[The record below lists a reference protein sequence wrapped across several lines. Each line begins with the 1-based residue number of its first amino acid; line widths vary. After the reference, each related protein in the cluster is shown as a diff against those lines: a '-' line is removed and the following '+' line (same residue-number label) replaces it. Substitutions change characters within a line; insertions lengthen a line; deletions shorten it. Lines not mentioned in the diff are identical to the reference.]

1 MKVLKNNFGKVDAIE
16 TTVNPYPRKHECENC
31 GSELEYD
38 KSDIYIGVY
47 GSSHIKCP
55 LCEYENMLD
64 GNENDITLTKDN
76 VEFPTH
82 FHHTSKYTGAVDTC
96 NNENIKKYV
105 REAIEYFRINKSES
119 HWFSDSGN
127 TMVYV
132 FRFDGDEEYE
142 VVVTKDYYS
151 TYIPFEKVD
160 YGITS
165 GENSIVYKLNKRE
178 W

>member
-1 MKVLKNNFGKVDAIE
+1 MKVLKNNFNKINTIE
-16 TTVNPYPRKHECENC
+16 TKIKPYPRKHKCENC
-31 GSELEYD
+31 NSELEYD
-38 KSDIYIGVY
+38 ESDIYIGVY
-47 GSSHIKCP
+47 GASHIKCP
-55 LCEYENMLD
+55 LCEHENMID
-64 GNENDITLTKDN
+64 DNEYNIRLTKDN

-82 FHHTSKYTGAVDTC
+82 FAHHNNGVDTC

-119 HWFSDSGN
+119 YWFSGSGN

-151 TYIPFEKVD
+151 TYIPFEKID
-160 YGITS
+160 YDI
-165 GENSIVYKLNKRE
+165 ENNVNKRE